1 MSNSKKQNEE
11 VKEIDHNLFAY
22 EDDSLDMYNHGSQN
36 KDTFNSLY
44 A

>member
-1 MSNSKKQNEE
+1 MSKGKKQNEE
-11 VKEIDHNLFAY
+11 AKEIDQNLFAY
-22 EDDSLDMYNHGSQN
+22 EDESLDIYNHGSQN